1 MSDLTELYQEVI
13 LDHTKSPRNF
23 GNLEKATHIAEGHN
37 PLCGDQVIVFLEMV
51 DGWIK
56 NIRFEGKG
64 CAISTA
70 SASMMTE
77 VLKGKSPEEIY
88 STFELFHDLVTGKP
102 TPKVDELGKLAAFAG
117 VAAFPVRV
125 KCATLA
131 WHTVKAALKKQHRPV
146 TTE

>member
-1 MSDLTELYQEVI
+1 MSELEELYQEVI
-13 LDHTKSPRNF
+13 LDHTKKPRNF
-23 GNLEKATHIAEGHN
+23 GNLEKATHVAEGHN

-51 DGWIK
+51 DGWVK
-56 NIRFEGKG
+56 DIRFEGKG

-77 VLKGKSPEEIY
+77 LLKGKSPEAIY

-102 TPKVDELGKLAAFAG
+102 ATRVDELGKLVAFAG
-117 VAAFPVRV
+117 VAAFPVRI

-131 WHTVKAALKKQHRPV
+131 WHTIKAALKKQHHPV